1 MFLIISILEFHVKI
15 EVVNQLRSLQS
26 YPVVRRKSQESLEY
40 KLGRMIEDIGDS
52 DKIVDKSD
60 KCKFSCHG
68 YTNVKSTYMY
78 LQDPTSIIDLLIVA

>member
-1 MFLIISILEFHVKI
+1 M
-15 EVVNQLRSLQS
+15 
-26 YPVVRRKSQESLEY
+26 RRKSQESLEY

>member
-1 MFLIISILEFHVKI
+1 
-15 EVVNQLRSLQS
+15 
-26 YPVVRRKSQESLEY
+26 
-40 KLGRMIEDIGDS
+40 MIEDIGDS